1 MLSFSNFLRR
11 LTRDAILAG
20 VEDAVR
26 FLEPQAT
33 QDVPNRMV
41 EQLEQRLKRLPQNR
55 SPQAAI
61 TSQSAPH
68 LPAQPNV
75 DQASPPIALPKPES
89 NGRPPAANDQKL
101 PPRKRGRGRPKMQPH
116 PHAD

>member
-11 LTRDAILAG
+11 LTRDAVLAG

-61 TSQSAPH
+61 STQSAPH

-75 DQASPPIALPKPES
+75 EQASPPIALPKPES
-89 NGRPPAANDQKL
+89 NGRPPGANEKKL
-101 PPRKRGRGRPKMQPH
+101 PPRKRGPGRPKKQPH

>member
-41 EQLEQRLKRLPQNR
+41 EQLEQRLKRQPQNR

-61 TSQSAPH
+61 TGQSAPH
-68 LPAQPNV
+68 LPAQSSV
-75 DQASPPIALPKPES
+75 EQASSPIAPPKPES
-89 NGRPPAANDQKL
+89 NGQPPAASDRKL
-101 PPRKRGRGRPKMQPH
+101 PPRKRGRGRPKKQPH